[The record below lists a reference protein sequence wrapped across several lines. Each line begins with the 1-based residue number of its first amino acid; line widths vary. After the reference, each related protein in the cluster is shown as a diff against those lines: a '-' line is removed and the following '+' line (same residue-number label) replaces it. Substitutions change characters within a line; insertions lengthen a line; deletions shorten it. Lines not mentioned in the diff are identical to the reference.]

1 MNTHHESGV
10 YFMSPVTL
18 AHLRFP
24 ENHLMYVC
32 VCVCV
37 CVLVQNE
44 AGKVHLCLCERM
56 IGFNKSQLL

>member
-10 YFMSPVTL
+10 KFMSPVTL

-24 ENHLMYVC
+24 EIHLMYLCMC

-37 CVLVQNE
+37 CAFVCGLTRGTLIARVLEQ
-44 AGKVHLCLCERM
+44 
-56 IGFNKSQLL
+56 